1 MAYDPTKP
9 ANNSPISS
17 GELRAQFAGLKQI
30 CDSKANEDDI
40 IPAIQTNSSGPIAGQ
55 VDFLGLGVSN
65 PPTQAQVQSIADKID
80 ELITVLKRA

>member
-9 ANNSPISS
+9 VNGSPISS
-17 GELRAQFAGLKQI
+17 SELRAQFAGLKQI
-30 CDSKANEDDI
+30 CDSKANEDDVL
-40 IPAIQTNSSGPIAGQ
+40 PLIQQNSSGPIAGQ